1 MQRRNI
7 LKGLGASAV
16 ALPGLTACGTGGGG
30 DVELSDEEVTLR
42 MTWWGSDT
50 RHGLTQEAIEAF
62 QSEHSNITIK
72 SEYKDWTGYWDA
84 LATTTAGGD
93 SPDVMQMDELYLASY
108 GGRGA
113 LLDLADTGEYLDSS
127 KIEESLMDTGK
138 VDGTQYAMP
147 IGAGVLTLVANA
159 DLFAEY
165 GMDLPDDSAWTWD
178 DYAALSADLTE
189 ASGGAISGSGITGGF
204 DHGSVRY
211 WARQNG
217 SDLFTADGNVALDP
231 ALLVEQWEFFL
242 GLIDSGAVESPAEM
256 VESINGGVDS
266 GNIATGKVAMGNA
279 YNTMITALRNAAGAD
294 LRLLRPPL
302 KPDGEEGLYFKPS
315 MYWSISSQSQ
325 HPAEAALLIDFLVN
339 SEAAADIL
347 KTERG
352 IPANTDLRERVS
364 TDLEEG
370 DQLALDYMN
379 SLEPGP
385 VSPVTPNGGSDVDP
399 MIQRYAQEVYFGERE
414 PAEAAEAFIEE
425 IQGQI
430 DAAK

>member
-1 MQRRNI
+1 MERRLI
-7 LKGLGASAV
+7 FRGLGASAV
-16 ALPGLTACGTGGGG
+16 ALPGLAACGTGGGA
-30 DVELSDEEVTLR
+30 DVELSDEDVTLR
-42 MTWWGSDT
+42 MTWWGSDL

-62 QSEHSNITIK
+62 QKEHPNITVK
-72 SEYKDWTGYWDA
+72 TEFKDWTGYWDA
-84 LATTTAGGD
+84 LATTTAAND
-93 SPDVMQMDELYLASY
+93 SPDVIQMDEQYLASY
-108 GGRGA
+108 GERGT
-113 LLDLADTGEYLDSS
+113 LLDLADAEEYLDTS
-127 KIEESLMDTGK
+127 KIDESLMDSGK
-138 VDGTQYAMP
+138 VGGTQYAVP

-159 DLFAEY
+159 DLFAQY
-165 GMDLPDDSAWTWD
+165 GVELPDDSAWTWE
-178 DYAALSADLTE
+178 DYAALAAELTE
-189 ASGGAISGSGITGGF
+189 KSGGAISGSGVTGGF

-217 SDLFTADGNVALDP
+217 SDLFTEGGDVALDP

-242 GLIDSGAVESPAEM
+242 GLMESGAVESAAAM

-279 YNTMITALRNAAGAD
+279 YNTMISALRNASGAD

-302 KPDGEEGLYFKPS
+302 KEGGDEGLYFKPS
-315 MYWSISSQSQ
+315 MYWSISSQSE

-352 IPANTDLRERVS
+352 IPANTAIRERVS
-364 TDLEEG
+364 ADLEEG

-379 SLEPGP
+379 SIEPGP
-385 VSPVTPNGGSDVDP
+385 VSPVTPNGGSNVDP

-414 PAEAAEAFIEE
+414 PAEAAEAFVAEL
-425 IQGQI
+425 QGEI